1 MGKIAKINSQK
12 IRLCSQ
18 SPSRALLLSNAGVEF
33 VQSPVDYDEEQIIA
47 SSPKNFVYQATLGK
61 YQAALKSY
69 DYHELPLLCSDTV
82 VTSDNKIL
90 RKAKDIDDA
99 RRTLLTQSGNV
110 TSIVSCMIYKS
121 ERLELIDISTT
132 DYIFDEFDKEDLEA
146 YLCSGEWKGKAG
158 GCMVEGFCK
167 PYIKEVKGYESCAM
181 GLSVE
186 KLLPWI
192 KTDSFSV

>member
-1 MGKIAKINSQK
+1 MKKRQ

-18 SPSRALLLSNAGVEF
+18 SPSRALLLSRANIDF
-33 VQSPVDYDEEQIIA
+33 IQSPVDYDEEQIIA

-61 YQAALKSY
+61 YQAALKCY
-69 DYHELPLLCSDTV
+69 DYHELPILCADTV
-82 VTSDNKIL
+82 VTSDGKVL

-99 RRTLLTQSGNV
+99 RSTLLSQSNNI
-110 TSIVSCMIYKS
+110 TSIISCMIYKS

-132 DYIFDEFDKEDLEA
+132 DYLFAEFDRDALEE
-146 YLCSGEWKGKAG
+146 YLESGEWEGKAG
-158 GCMVEGFCK
+158 ACMVEGFCK

-186 KLLPWI
+186 KLLPW
-192 KTDSFSV
+192 V